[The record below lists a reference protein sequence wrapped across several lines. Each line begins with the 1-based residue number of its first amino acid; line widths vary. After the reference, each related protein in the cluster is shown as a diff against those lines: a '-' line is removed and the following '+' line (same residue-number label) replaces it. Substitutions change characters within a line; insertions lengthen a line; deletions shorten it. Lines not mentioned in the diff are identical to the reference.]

1 MFGFKTLMVVTVSG
15 ALTLSGCTNPDGTAN
30 NTNTGALGGAAF
42 GALVGSQVA
51 GNSTRGAVVGALIGA
66 AAGGAIG
73 DRLDAQERAL
83 RAQMGGSGAVITN
96 TGSQLIVTLPEQITF
111 AVDSA
116 QLKSSFMGSLQTL
129 AANLQSYPNTTV
141 EVVGHTDSTGEAAY
155 NQSLSERRAASVR
168 SVLINSGVSA
178 GRVRAF
184 GMGENQ
190 PVASNA
196 SAAGRQANR
205 RVEIYIT
212 PNQ

>member
-1 MFGFKTLMVVTVSG
+1 MFGLKTMMVVVLSG
-15 ALTLSGCTNPDGTAN
+15 AMALSGCTNPDGTTN
-30 NTNTGALGGAAF
+30 NTGTGAIGGAAL
-42 GALVGSQVA
+42 GAVIGSRVGN
-51 GNSTRGAVVGALIGA
+51 NSTRGAVVGALIGA

-73 DRLDAQERAL
+73 NQLDAQEAAL

-116 QLKSSFMGSLQTL
+116 QVKSSFVGSLQTL

-141 EVVGHTDSTGEAAY
+141 EVVGHTDSTGDSAY

-184 GMGENQ
+184 GLGENQ

-196 SAAGRQANR
+196 TAAGRQANR

>member
-1 MFGFKTLMVVTVSG
+1 MFGLKTMMVVVLSG
-15 ALTLSGCTNPDGTAN
+15 AMALSGCTNPDGTAN
-30 NTNTGALGGAAF
+30 NTNTGVVGGAAL
-42 GALVGSQVA
+42 GALVGSRVA

-73 DRLDAQERAL
+73 NQLDAQEQAL

-111 AVDSA
+111 AVDSS
-116 QLKSSFMGSLQTL
+116 QLKSSFIGSLQTL
-129 AANLQSYPNTTV
+129 ASNLRSYPNTSI
-141 EVVGHTDSTGEAAY
+141 EVVGHTDSSGDAAY

-190 PVASNA
+190 PVASN
-196 SAAGRQANR
+196 SSPAGRQANR

-212 PNQ
+212 PIQ

>member
-1 MFGFKTLMVVTVSG
+1 MFGLKTMMVVSLSG
-15 ALTLSGCTNPDGTAN
+15 AMALSGCTNPDGTAN
-30 NTNTGALGGAAF
+30 NTNTGVLGGAAL
-42 GALVGSQVA
+42 GALVGSQV
-51 GNSTRGAVVGALIGA
+51 GNNSGRGAVVGALIGA

-73 DRLDAQERAL
+73 NQLDAQEQAL

-116 QLKSSFMGSLQTL
+116 QVKSSFVGSLQTL

-141 EVVGHTDSTGEAAY
+141 EVVGHTDSTGDAGY

-168 SVLINSGVSA
+168 SVLINSGVSS

-184 GMGENQ
+184 GLGENQ
-190 PVASNA
+190 PVASNSTA
-196 SAAGRQANR
+196 SGRQANR